1 MRRNS
6 SVDPFEISG
15 SSKLK
20 SYSVND
26 THQGKWFEI
35 DALSKKKG
43 SAKNDALGLLLN
55 QDIIKIWF
63 GVLLVGILI
72 LFVRVSYLQI
82 VQGEHFSAIAE
93 GNRLRVLDIKAVR
106 GVIFD
111 RNNNLLVENVP
122 SFSLAIVPVDLE
134 KDEIVRRKVAAE
146 LSQLSNQTAEVIY
159 ELISNQ
165 SIYSYQPV
173 IIKENLNHDEAILAE
188 ILASKHPG
196 VILKVDNI
204 RQYLITDQ
212 TPSLS
217 HVLGYTGKIEEE
229 DLAEYLEKNYSI
241 DDYVG
246 KTGIEIIYETVL
258 KGINGKQLIEV
269 DATGEAKENIVEEKP
284 IAGQNL
290 ILTIDTELQIVA
302 ENALRRVMGVY
313 GKRRGVVI
321 ILDPN
326 NGEILALVSLPTFD
340 NNLFSQGITQE
351 DFTALIEDENRPFF
365 NRAVSGE
372 YPSGSTFKLV
382 VGAAALEEGIITS
395 NTGFNSVGGIAVDR
409 WFFPDWKAGG
419 HGWTNIIKAISE
431 SVNTFFYTI
440 GGGYE
445 DFTGL
450 GVERIK
456 QYAQNFGLGRQ
467 LGIDLPNEADGFLP
481 SIAWKEEYKQER
493 WYIGDTYNLS
503 IGQGDVLVTPLQVA
517 SWTSVFANGGTL
529 YQPHLVKGFLDTENN
544 IVKTVEPIIL
554 NEGFISADNIAV
566 INKGLRQAV
575 LSGSAISL
583 YELPITVAAKTGTA
597 QWSSTKPPHGW
608 VTTFAPYKNPQ
619 IVVTVL
625 VEEGIGGTTTGTP
638 VAKEILNWW
647 GLNRAN

>member
-15 SSKLK
+15 SSKFN
-20 SYSVND
+20 SYSVNNI
-26 THQGKWFEI
+26 HQGKWFEI
-35 DALSKKKG
+35 DALNNKKG

-63 GVLLVGILI
+63 GVLLIGILI
-72 LFVRVSYLQI
+72 LFIRTSYLQI

-93 GNRLRVLDIKAVR
+93 GNRLRVLDIKAIR

-111 RNNNLLVENVP
+111 RNNNLLVDNVP
-122 SFSLAIVPVDLE
+122 SFSLAIVPVDLDKAE
-134 KDEIVRRKVAAE
+134 AARRKVAAE
-146 LSQLSNQTAEVIY
+146 LSQLSNQTAEEIY
-159 ELISNQ
+159 ELIASQ
-165 SIYSYQPV
+165 SVYSYQPV
-173 IIKENLNHDEAILAE
+173 IIKENLNHNEAILAE
-188 ILASKHPG
+188 ILASKYPG

-204 RQYLITDQ
+204 RQYLATDQ

-229 DLAEYLEKNYSI
+229 GLATYLEKNYSI

-246 KTGIEIIYETVL
+246 KIGIEIIYETLL
-258 KGINGKQLIEV
+258 KGTNGKRLIEV
-269 DATGEAKENIVEEKP
+269 DATGEAKENIIEEKP

-290 ILTIDTELQIVA
+290 ILTIDTELQVVA
-302 ENALRRVMGVY
+302 ENALRRVMEAH
-313 GKRRGVVI
+313 GKHRGAVI

-340 NNLFSQGITQE
+340 NNLFSLGISQE
-351 DFTALIEDENRPFF
+351 EFTALTEDENQPLF
-365 NRAVSGE
+365 NRAISGE

-409 WFFPDWKAGG
+409 WFFPDWKSGG
-419 HGWTNIIKAISE
+419 HGWTNITKAISE

-440 GGGYE
+440 GGGYK

-467 LGIDLPNEADGFLP
+467 LGIDLPNEADGFIP

-493 WYIGDTYNLS
+493 WYIGDTYNMS

-517 SWTSVFANGGTL
+517 SWMSVFANGGTL
-529 YQPHLVKGFLDTENN
+529 YQPHLVKEFFDIENN

-554 NEGFISADNIAV
+554 NEGFISADNIAT

-583 YELPITVAAKTGTA
+583 YDLPVSVAAKTGTA
-597 QWSSTKPPHGW
+597 QWSSTKSPHGW

>member
-134 KDEIVRRKVAAE
+134 KDETVRRKVAAE

-258 KGINGKQLIEV
+258 KGVNGKQLIEV

-313 GKRRGVVI
+313 GKRRGAVI

-445 DFTGL
+445 DFTG
-450 GVERIK
+450 R
-456 QYAQNFGLGRQ
+456 
-467 LGIDLPNEADGFLP
+467 
-481 SIAWKEEYKQER
+481 
-493 WYIGDTYNLS
+493 
-503 IGQGDVLVTPLQVA
+503 
-517 SWTSVFANGGTL
+517 
-529 YQPHLVKGFLDTENN
+529 
-544 IVKTVEPIIL
+544 
-554 NEGFISADNIAV
+554 
-566 INKGLRQAV
+566 
-575 LSGSAISL
+575 
-583 YELPITVAAKTGTA
+583 
-597 QWSSTKPPHGW
+597 
-608 VTTFAPYKNPQ
+608 
-619 IVVTVL
+619 
-625 VEEGIGGTTTGTP
+625 
-638 VAKEILNWW
+638 
-647 GLNRAN
+647 

>member
-134 KDEIVRRKVAAE
+134 KDETVRRKVAAE

-258 KGINGKQLIEV
+258 KGVNGKQLIEV

-302 ENALRRVMGVY
+302 ENALRRVMGAH

-608 VTTFAPYKNPQ
+608 VTAFAPYKNPQ